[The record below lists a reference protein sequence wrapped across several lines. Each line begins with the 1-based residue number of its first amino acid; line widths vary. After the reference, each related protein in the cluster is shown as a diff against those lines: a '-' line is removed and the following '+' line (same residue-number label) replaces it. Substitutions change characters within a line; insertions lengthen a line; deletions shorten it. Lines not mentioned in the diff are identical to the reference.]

1 MAEKIKGIS
10 IDDQEKSLIEA
21 FGINTEEL
29 NDKFQKFMRNEF
41 NEILEKN
48 RGKDSLEVNPIEI
61 TKSYLKEFTLQE
73 IGAMA
78 AAGMFE
84 RFDNFVKL
92 NLQYINQNIEDDLK
106 IDFDM
111 SLS

>member
-21 FGINTEEL
+21 FGVNTEEL
-29 NDKFQKFMRNEF
+29 NDRFQKFMRDEF
-41 NEILEKN
+41 NEILKRN
-48 RGKDSLEVNPIEI
+48 RGKDSLEVNPIEV